1 MYVEF
6 NNIETLLE
14 AVRQDKDANGVDSS
28 TRLRYPIRFVLFDNF
43 IDSYNFTI
51 RMIQEMKLTVESVQS
66 WLDPEFPDIMLTGSK
81 LCSVIENYIRSL
93 NGGSKIITPFSELAR
108 FYDNTN
114 AKVFDSMIQTLRTIE
129 TNNAGWE
136 KRQRIYIPIVGLEGK
151 MSTFFNDP
159 QTIIW
164 YQRTENHELNYRL
177 LLTNKTTYGVKN
189 LESKYTI
196 INNVSEWLHF
206 WKDQDAHGKPLLL
219 CTSGSI
225 FANAGYA
232 QPDNAFSYCIVDNV
246 YDFITIGLGIDSI
259 DIPYKDS
266 DEPYWKELATELDL
280 HKKFDFGKFFA
291 NHFSISEVRT
301 AKNFIDLWFKYPD
314 EFSRWLL
321 THTYAKQAQ
330 ETFVGDILKGLN
342 SYSNNELF
350 SAIALHMPSND
361 NAIEERLLCLK
372 EAAKRSVKMTDEI
385 EAKLG
390 NKLQYLANE
399 ESYNTAIKLFS
410 PMTDKEKELAI
421 YWLGNG
427 FITVEDIKH
436 FYTDLY
442 YYLQPAF
449 GTMEQ
454 NQTWVLDYINCYKK
468 AKIADTYTQ
477 SVAEGIKECNGNT
490 VKFLTW
496 KNQFKTTRAHL
507 QSRGDIEVFFWI
519 DGLGIDWIPLIKY
532 LIEERSSAEKVYLN
546 DVKIA
551 CAQLPTC
558 TANNRI
564 ELEKLGAK
572 EGVIFEKIGDID
584 TMAHQNSNVYPYN
597 IIKELVA
604 VRGIINQVITKYVG
618 KKIAI
623 VSDHGLTY
631 LSQLQQGKGLNGFDY
646 HHYGRYATIKNGVP
660 TMDENYLKMD
670 DDKTVLA
677 LNHHSLGNKIQSGLG
692 AHGGCTPEE
701 VLVPIFIISASSEI
715 SSHTVQWLDD
725 ELSATNPIVHL
736 SIKGI
741 TSIEVP
747 LLEYN
752 GNDYHIKSI
761 GHNRYESESIELVD
775 TCNNFTLKIGDLL
788 YPRIIPVNTGA
799 KEDDLFADFGFK

>member
-108 FYDNTN
+108 FYDKIN
-114 AKVFDSMIQTLRTIE
+114 AKVFDSMIQTLRTRE

-361 NAIEERLLCLK
+361 TAIEERLLCLK

-399 ESYNTAIKLFS
+399 EGYNTAIKLFS
-410 PMTDKEKELAI
+410 PITDKEKELAI
-421 YWLGNG
+421 YWLGKG

-454 NQTWVLDYINCYKK
+454 NQTWVLNYINCYKK

-532 LIEERSSAEKVYLN
+532 LIEERSTAEKVYLN

-646 HHYGRYATIKNGVP
+646 HHYGRYATIKKGVP

-701 VLVPIFIISASSEI
+701 VLVPIFIISASPEI

-725 ELSATNPIVHL
+725 ELSATNPIVHI

-741 TSIEVP
+741 TSMEVP

-752 GNDYHIKSI
+752 GKDYHIKSI
-761 GHNRYESESIELVD
+761 GHNLYESESIELVD
-775 TCNNFTLKIGDLL
+775 TCNNFTLMIGDLL

-799 KEDDLFADFGFK
+799 KEDDLFADFGF

>member
-6 NNIETLLE
+6 NNIESLLE
-14 AVRQDKDANGVDSS
+14 AVRQDKEANGVDSS

-43 IDSYNFTI
+43 IDSYAFTI

-66 WLDPEFPDIMLTGSK
+66 WLDIEFPDIMLTGSK
-81 LCSVIENYIRSL
+81 LCDVIENYIRSL

-108 FYDNTN
+108 FYDNTK

-159 QTIIW
+159 QAIIW
-164 YQRTENHELNYRL
+164 YQKTENHELNYRL

-189 LESKYTI
+189 LESQYTI

-225 FANAGYA
+225 FANARYA

-246 YDFITIGLGIDSI
+246 YDFITVGLGIDSI
-259 DIPYKDS
+259 DISYKES

-280 HKKFDFGKFFA
+280 QKKFDFGKFFA
-291 NHFSISEVRT
+291 NHFSISVVNT
-301 AKNFIDLWFKYPD
+301 VKNFIDLWFKYSD

-330 ETFVGDILKGLN
+330 GTFLGDILKGLN
-342 SYSNNELF
+342 SYSNSELF
-350 SAIALHMPSND
+350 SAIALHMPSSD
-361 NAIEERLLCLK
+361 VALEERLLCLK
-372 EAAKRSVKMTDEI
+372 EAAKRSVKMTDEV
-385 EAKLG
+385 ATKLG
-390 NKLQYLANE
+390 KKLEVLAHE
-399 ESYNTAIKLFS
+399 GGYNTAIKLFT
-410 PMTDKEKELAI
+410 PATDKEKELAI
-421 YWLGNG
+421 YWLGKG
-427 FITVEDIKH
+427 LITVEDIKH

-454 NQTWVLDYINCYKK
+454 NQTWVLDYINYYKR

-477 SVAEGIKECNGNT
+477 SVAAEIKKRNGDT

-519 DGLGIDWIPLIKY
+519 DGLGVDWIPLIKHV
-532 LIEERSSAEKVYLN
+532 IEERSVVEKIYLN

-558 TANNRI
+558 TAINRT

-584 TMAHQNSNVYPYN
+584 TMAHQSTNVYPYN
-597 IIKELVA
+597 IINELDA
-604 VRGIINQVITKYVG
+604 VRDIINQVITKYVG

-631 LSQLQQGKGLNGFDY
+631 LSQLQQGIGLSGYDY
-646 HHYGRYATIKNGVP
+646 HHYGRYATIQKGVP
-660 TMDENYLKMD
+660 TIDENYFKMED
-670 DDKTVLA
+670 NKTVLA

-701 VLVPIFIISASSEI
+701 VLVPIIIISASPGT

-725 ELSATNPIVHL
+725 ELSATNPIVRL
-736 SIKGI
+736 SIKGL
-741 TSIEVP
+741 TTMEVP

-752 GNDYHIKSI
+752 GKDYHIKCV
-761 GHNRYESESIELVD
+761 GHDLYESDVIEIVD
-775 TCNNFTLKIGDLL
+775 TCDNFSLKIGDIL

-799 KEDDLFADFGFK
+799 KEDNLFADFGF

>member
-6 NNIETLLE
+6 NNIESLLE
-14 AVRQDKDANGVDSS
+14 AVRQDKEANGVDSS

-43 IDSYNFTI
+43 IDSYAFTI

-66 WLDPEFPDIMLTGSK
+66 WLDIEFPDIMLTGSK
-81 LCSVIENYIRSL
+81 LCAVIENYIRSL

-108 FYDNTN
+108 FYDNTK

-136 KRQRIYIPIVGLEGK
+136 NRQRIYIPIVGLEGK

-159 QTIIW
+159 QAIIW
-164 YQRTENHELNYRL
+164 YQKTENYELNYRL

-189 LESKYTI
+189 LESQYTI

-225 FANAGYA
+225 FANARYA

-246 YDFITIGLGIDSI
+246 YDFITVGLGIDSI
-259 DIPYKDS
+259 DISYKES

-280 HKKFDFGKFFA
+280 QEKFDFGKFFA
-291 NHFSISEVRT
+291 NHFSISVVNT
-301 AKNFIDLWFKYPD
+301 VKNFIDLWFKYSD

-330 ETFVGDILKGLN
+330 GTFLGDILKGLN
-342 SYSNNELF
+342 SYSNSELF
-350 SAIALHMPSND
+350 SAIALHMPSSD
-361 NAIEERLLCLK
+361 VALEERLLCLK
-372 EAAKRSVKMTDEI
+372 EAAKRSVKMTDEV
-385 EAKLG
+385 ATKLCK
-390 NKLQYLANE
+390 KLEVLAHE
-399 ESYNTAIKLFS
+399 GGYNTAIKLFT
-410 PMTDKEKELAI
+410 PATDKEKELAI
-421 YWLGNG
+421 YWLGKG
-427 FITVEDIKH
+427 LITVEDIKH

-454 NQTWVLDYINCYKK
+454 NQTWVLDYINYYKR

-477 SVAEGIKECNGNT
+477 SVAAEIKKRNGDT

-519 DGLGIDWIPLIKY
+519 DGLGIDWIPLIKHF
-532 LIEERSSAEKVYLN
+532 IEERSVAEKIYLN

-558 TANNRI
+558 TAINRI

-584 TMAHQNSNVYPYN
+584 TMAHQSTNIYPYN
-597 IIKELVA
+597 IINELDA
-604 VRGIINQVITKYVG
+604 VRDIINQVITKYVG

-631 LSQLQQGKGLNGFDY
+631 LSQLQQGIGLSGYDY
-646 HHYGRYATIKNGVP
+646 HHYGRYATIQKGVP
-660 TMDENYLKMD
+660 TIDENYFKMED
-670 DDKTVLA
+670 NKTVLA

-701 VLVPIFIISASSEI
+701 VLVPIIIISASPGI

-736 SIKGI
+736 SIKGL
-741 TSIEVP
+741 TTMEVP

-752 GNDYHIKSI
+752 GKDYHIKCVD
-761 GHNRYESESIELVD
+761 HDLYESDVIEIVD
-775 TCNNFTLKIGDLL
+775 TCDNFSLKIGDIL

-799 KEDDLFADFGFK
+799 KEDDLFADFGF

>member
-14 AVRQDKDANGVDSS
+14 AVRQDKEANGVDSS

-43 IDSYNFTI
+43 IDSYAFTI

-108 FYDNTN
+108 FYDNTK

-159 QTIIW
+159 QAIIW
-164 YQRTENHELNYRL
+164 YQKTENHELNYRL

-189 LESKYTI
+189 LESQYTI

-225 FANAGYA
+225 FANARYA
-232 QPDNAFSYCIVDNV
+232 RPDNAFSYCIVDNV
-246 YDFITIGLGIDSI
+246 YDFITVGLGIDSI
-259 DIPYKDS
+259 DIPYKES

-280 HKKFDFGKFFA
+280 QKKFDFGKFFA
-291 NHFSISEVRT
+291 NHFSISVVNT
-301 AKNFIDLWFKYPD
+301 VKNFIDLWFKYSD

-321 THTYAKQAQ
+321 THTYAKQAKG
-330 ETFVGDILKGLN
+330 TFLSDILKELN
-342 SYSNNELF
+342 SYSNSELF
-350 SAIALHMPSND
+350 SAIALHMPSSD
-361 NAIEERLLCLK
+361 VALEERLLCLK
-372 EAAKRSVKMTDEI
+372 EATKRSVKMTDEV
-385 EAKLG
+385 ATKLG
-390 NKLQYLANE
+390 KKLEVLAQE
-399 ESYNTAIKLFS
+399 EGYNTAIKLFT
-410 PMTDKEKELAI
+410 PATDKEKELAI
-421 YWLGNG
+421 YWLGKG
-427 FITVEDIKH
+427 FITIEDIKH

-454 NQTWVLDYINCYKK
+454 NQTWVLDYINYYKR
-468 AKIADTYTQ
+468 AKIADTYTKN
-477 SVAEGIKECNGNT
+477 VAEEIKKRNGDT

-519 DGLGIDWIPLIKY
+519 DGLGIDWIPLIKHF
-532 LIEERSSAEKVYLN
+532 IEERSAAEKIYLN

-558 TANNRI
+558 TAVNRT
-564 ELEKLGAK
+564 ELEKLSAK

-584 TMAHQNSNVYPYN
+584 TMAHQSTNVYPYN
-597 IIKELVA
+597 IINELDA
-604 VRGIINQVITKYVG
+604 VRDIINQVITKYVG

-631 LSQLQQGKGLNGFDY
+631 LSQLQQGIGLSGYDY
-646 HHYGRYATIKNGVP
+646 HHYGRYATIQKGIP
-660 TMDENYLKMD
+660 TIDQNYFKMED
-670 DDKTVLA
+670 NKTVLA

-701 VLVPIFIISASSEI
+701 VLVPIIIISASPGT
-715 SSHTVQWLDD
+715 SSHTVQWLND

-736 SIKGI
+736 SIKGL
-741 TSIEVP
+741 TTMEVP

-752 GNDYHIKSI
+752 GKDYHIKCV
-761 GHNRYESESIELVD
+761 GHDLYESDVIELVD
-775 TCNNFTLKIGDLL
+775 TCDNFSLKIGDIL

-799 KEDDLFADFGFK
+799 KEDDLFADFGF